1 VSVFLGED
9 QIPLVD
15 DILSGSQN
23 IEVFGFSN
31 LTFLIYISAILY
43 VSPILSGILLILQK
57 KAGII
62 ISYVQTPFRLFL
74 IIQPSIFFILWPLN
88 ESLSQ
93 STALWLGFSL
103 VFISEI
109 VKISTLA
116 VWNKQR
122 AA

>member
-1 VSVFLGED
+1 MSVFLGED